1 MFCFIFRRV
10 AFASA
15 MLFLVQLSVFSQQF
29 KPGIW
34 YRIVTPEGFAIDNL
48 EDGENE
54 SGIKLK
60 KEDVKSPGQVW
71 EIKPVGDGWFSI
83 SSPGTLKGID
93 NGNRRHPD
101 GVPVIQWNR
110 EENNY
115 NQHWRITPAAG
126 GYVIH
131 NRVHGM
137 FLAPGRDNP
146 GELWQMTSGEKQVWR
161 MVEAGKNYVFKKRT
175 GDTEWE
181 NEAIFEVNKEKAHAP
196 YVPFT
201 TLNELKAD
209 PTFLTPWAHTKS
221 PNVMLLNGNWKFNW
235 VRKPAD
241 RPVDFSQPGYDVST
255 WKELPVPSNWE
266 MHGYGTPIYTNITYP
281 FKNDPPFIKP
291 QQGYT
296 NETETNPVG
305 SYRRDFELP
314 ASWNKKQVLLHFNG
328 VYSAM
333 YVWVN
338 GQKVGYSEGANNGAE
353 FNVTKYVKPGKNTLS
368 VEVYRWCDGSYLED
382 QDMFRLSGIHRDVFL
397 YAVPDVHIRDFS
409 IATHFKNK
417 SFTEVEVDI
426 KAFLLNKGKTVSN
439 GAKLEV
445 FIENPKGRVVA
456 AADIVIGRIQK
467 EGELVSEVKLKIL
480 RPELWSVEDPKLYT
494 AFFHLHD
501 KAGFS
506 KEIFASKFGIRHIE
520 IKNKRVYV
528 NGAPV
533 FFKGVN
539 RHDTHPQYGKAVP
552 VSSMLEDILLMKQN
566 NINTIR
572 TSHYPNDPRMYAMFD
587 HYGLYVMAE
596 ADLECHGNQGI
607 SNMPNWIP
615 AFLDRNIR
623 NVEEHKNHPS
633 VIFWS
638 MGNEAGGGSNFDT
651 VYAHIHRMDSSRPV
665 HYEGKSSAADMD
677 SRMYPSIPGSKQLD
691 KYPSNKPFFIC
702 ENTHAMGNA
711 IGNLE
716 EYWDYIENHSERM
729 IGSCIWDWVDQ
740 GLNKPGEPKAHFYYG
755 GDFGERPTDWTFSL
769 NGVVTPDRKVT
780 AKLRHVK
787 KVYQFIA
794 FNWKSPGELRVHN
807 KYNFTNLDQFT
818 LTWQLLKDG
827 AVADSGRVSL
837 PSVAPGEDGVV
848 HIPLPDSISAEHE
861 YFLNVQCLRKE
872 ATLWSDAGHVYAQ
885 EQLPVASKKVTGASI
900 VKSGKISLKDA
911 DGYLHITAGN
921 GNFSFNKH
929 TGILESIRYGASE
942 YVHNKEGLNF
952 NWYRS
957 IDNMKVEYEQTQVRP
972 DSFSAILSK
981 DAQTATI
988 TTLRSATVGKDVYPY
1003 SVTYVVTGDGVIQ
1016 VNAVFE
1022 TGQQRTLPRYGLRMS
1037 LPAGL
1042 EQVKWYGR
1050 GPFENYPDRKSSAF
1064 IGAYTKSVTDMEE
1077 EHYVHAQSMG
1087 ARQDVR
1093 WLEVANGAGKGIRI
1107 TARDTLGFSIL
1118 HHTDETLWK
1127 AGHDFKLPGLRRPE
1141 AYLSLD
1147 CAQTGLGNASCGQGP
1162 LEEYSI
1168 EAGKKL
1174 RYRFMISEK

>member
-1 MFCFIFRRV
+1 MYGFYSLRV
-10 AFASA
+10 AIVFAV
-15 MLFLVQLSVFSQQF
+15 LFSVQLSAFAQQF
-29 KPGIW
+29 KPGMW
-34 YRIVTPEGFAIDNL
+34 YRIVTPSGLAIDNL
-48 EDGENE
+48 EEGENE
-54 SGIKLK
+54 AGIKLSK
-60 KEDVKSPGQVW
+60 DNTKSPGQVW
-71 EIKPVGDGWFSI
+71 EIKSVGDGWFSI
-83 SSPGTLKGID
+83 STPGTLKGID

-110 EENNY
+110 EEGNH
-115 NQHWRITPAAG
+115 NQHWRITPVEG

-137 FLAPGRDNP
+137 FLAPGNNNR
-146 GELWQMTSGEKQVWR
+146 ELWQMASGEKQVWR
-161 MVEAGKNYVFKKRT
+161 IVETGRDYVFKKRT

-181 NEAIFEVNKEKAHAP
+181 NEAIFEVNKERAHVP

-201 TLNELKAD
+201 TLNELKED
-209 PTFLTPWAHTKS
+209 PTFQKPWERTKS
-221 PNVMLLNGNWKFNW
+221 PNVLLLNGNWKFNW
-235 VRKPAD
+235 VKKPSE
-241 RPVDFSQPGYDVST
+241 RPENFFQPNYDVSK
-255 WKELPVPSNWE
+255 WKEIPVPSNWE

-291 QQGYT
+291 QKGYT

-314 ASWNKKQVLLHFNG
+314 ASWDKKQVLLHFNG

-338 GQKVGYSEGANNGAE
+338 GEKVGYSEGANNGAE
-353 FNVTKYVKPGKNTLS
+353 FNVTKFVKPGKNTLS

-397 YAVPDVHIRDFS
+397 YAVPDVHVRDFS
-409 IATHFKNK
+409 IATNFKNG
-417 SFTEVEVDI
+417 SFDEVEIDI
-426 KAFLLNKGKTVSN
+426 KAFLLNKGKSVSN

-445 FIENPKGRVVA
+445 FIENPEGRVVA
-456 AADIVIGRIQK
+456 ATDIAVGKIQK
-467 EGELVSEVKLKIL
+467 DGEFVSNIKMMLNK
-480 RPELWSVEDPKLYT
+480 PELWSAEEPKLYT
-494 AFFHLHD
+494 AFFHLRD

-506 KEIFASKFGIRHIE
+506 KEIFASKFGIRHIK
-520 IKNKRVYV
+520 IKDKRVYV
-528 NGAPV
+528 NGSPV

-552 VSSMLEDILLMKQN
+552 VFSMLEDIFLMKQN

-587 HYGLYVMAE
+587 YYGLYVMAE

-651 VYAHIHRMDSSRPV
+651 VYSHIHRMDSSRPV

-677 SRMYPSIPGSKQLD
+677 SRMYPSLPGSMQLD
-691 KYPSNKPFFIC
+691 KRSSNKPFFIC

-716 EYWDYIENHSERM
+716 EYWDYIEHHSERM

-740 GLNKPGEPKAHFYYG
+740 GLNKPGEPKEHFYYG

-794 FNWKSPGELRVHN
+794 FNWKSRGELQVRN
-807 KYNFTNLDQFT
+807 KYNFTNLDQFM
-818 LTWQLLKDG
+818 LKWQLLKDG
-827 AVADSGRVSL
+827 VVADSGSFSL
-837 PSVAPGEDGVV
+837 PSVAPGEDTIV
-848 HIPLPDSISAEHE
+848 HIPLPDSLSAAHE

-872 ATLWSDAGHVYAQ
+872 GTLWSDAGHVYAE
-885 EQLPVASKKVTGASI
+885 EQLPVASKTILSATAKTGKV
-900 VKSGKISLKDA
+900 SLKEA
-911 DGYLHITAGN
+911 EGTVLITAGN
-921 GNFSFNKH
+921 GAFRFNKQN
-929 TGILESIRYGASE
+929 GMLESMRYGTNE

-957 IDNMKVEYEQTQVRP
+957 IDNMKIEYEQTDIQLNDFRTE
-972 DSFSAILSK
+972 LSK
-981 DAQTATI
+981 DAQTATV
-988 TTLRSATVGKDVYPY
+988 TTLLTATVGKDVFPY
-1003 SVTYVVTGDGVIQ
+1003 SVTYVVTGDGVVQ
-1016 VNAVFE
+1016 VDASFE
-1022 TGQQRTLPRYGLRMS
+1022 TGTNRTLPRYGLRMS
-1037 LPAGL
+1037 LPPGM
-1042 EQVKWYGR
+1042 EQVSWYGR

-1064 IGAYTKSVTDMEE
+1064 IGAYTKTVTDMEE

-1087 ARQDVR
+1087 SRQDVR
-1093 WLEVANGAGKGIRI
+1093 WLEVVNAQQKGIRI
-1107 TARDTLGFSIL
+1107 TAMDTLSFTVL
-1118 HHTDETLWK
+1118 HHTDEMLWK

-1162 LEEYSI
+1162 LEQYSI
-1168 EAGKKL
+1168 EAGRKL
-1174 RYRFMISEK
+1174 RYRFRISEK